1 MSKRRELDP
10 GEHAL
15 WDEVTR
21 SVKPARGKRPAKPR
35 AEPLPKREPAKPLPR
50 SQAHAKQPKRPP
62 EPLKGLAPAL
72 MPGQPMPR
80 ESIQG
85 VDGGTAE
92 RLRRGRITPDAVLD
106 LHGLTQ
112 DRAYTTLLAFIRRH
126 HADGH
131 RCLLVI
137 TGKGSARTPTES
149 DAKGFVMPGRSR
161 AGVLRTLVPHWLNDR
176 DLRAMVVGVQSAHQR
191 HGGTGAL
198 YIYLRRKR
206 S

>member
-1 MSKRRELDP
+1 MTKRRDVDE

-15 WDEVTR
+15 WAEVTR
-21 SVKPARGKRPAKPR
+21 NVKPARGKRPAKAP
-35 AEPLPKREPAKPLPR
+35 PPSTPKRVAAKVPLRPQPPARPPKP
-50 SQAHAKQPKRPP
+50 PP

-72 MPGQPMPR
+72 MPGQPMA
-80 ESIQG
+80 G

-92 RLRRGRITPDAVLD
+92 RLRRGRIAPDAVLD

-112 DRAYTTLLAFIRRH
+112 DRAYTTLLSFIRRG
-126 HADGH
+126 HAEGQ

-137 TGKGSARTPTES
+137 TGKGLSRSSAAPAS
-149 DAKGFVMPGRSR
+149 KGFVMPDR
-161 AGVLRTLVPHWLNDR
+161 ARGGVLRTLVPHWLNES
-176 DLRAMVVGVQSAHQR
+176 DLRSMVVGVQSAHQR

-206 S
+206 AR